1 MSRRPVKK
9 GLTRR
14 THPMGKIAFLLSV
27 FVSLAVLVAISFP
40 PSRAGLLVV
49 TGETLRNAVGLL
61 AFLLPPF
68 LFLLGALAIGFGFAP
83 RWLRTTFGVFLTL
96 FFLAA
101 SVTCVLARFSPATA
115 GFPGGILVLRL
126 VVALE
131 GLMGGVLTWLA
142 LFLLFTA
149 SVAILTGWDIGT
161 DIESLYRR
169 LRSRPERAGQVA
181 VKTIE
186 PLPEPAVNPWVRKE
200 AVPVRAEPEVKVLYH
215 DSPRSEPFPE
225 SVEDGPAKS
234 EPRQKMK
241 VQTKTQAQVQS
252 EPGDKDETAYI
263 LPDIECL
270 KMPAPGERT
279 RQSGR
284 EIQERGA
291 TLVEKLGDF
300 GIECR
305 LESTVCAG
313 PVLTRYELTPGLGVK
328 VNRIVNMADDLALAL
343 AAKRIRILAPIP
355 GKGTVGIEV
364 PNKNPEMVYL
374 REVLVSVE
382 NERIPVALGKNAEGK
397 PLVVDIADM
406 PHLLIAGAT
415 GSGKS
420 ICIHSILTSILMT
433 RTPSQVRL
441 ALVDPKMLELSIYEG
456 VPHLWAP
463 VVLNPQRA
471 KALLDRLVREMEDRY
486 ALLTRQGVRSIDE
499 YNGNIRTAFLADRA
513 GRGTEDTS
521 ETPDT
526 MPSIV
531 AVIDELADLR
541 MVLGNDIEQPI
552 ARLAQKARAVGIHLV
567 VATQR
572 PSVDVITGMIKA
584 NFPSRIAF
592 NVKSKTDS
600 RTILDMNGA
609 EKLLGQGDMLFM
621 PAGAPDPVRV
631 HGSFVSSREIKELV
645 VFWKAQPHMPYD
657 YEPGDDEQTGADV
670 TGDLSL
676 DDPLLEEAR
685 RVVVTYQRG
694 SASLLQRRL
703 KVGYTRAARLLEMLE
718 QTGVVGPYCGS
729 KAREVLQKPDSGP
742 VLPEDE

>member
-1 MSRRPVKK
+1 M
-9 GLTRR
+9 
-14 THPMGKIAFLLSV
+14 KIAFLLSV

-40 PSRAGLLVV
+40 PSRAGLLVAL
-49 TGETLRNAVGLL
+49 GRTLRDAVGLL
-61 AFLLPPF
+61 AFLLPPV
-68 LFLLGALAIGFGFAP
+68 LFLLGALAIGFGFAI

-101 SVTCVLARFSPATA
+101 SVTCVLARFHPSSAV
-115 GFPGGILVLRL
+115 FPGGILVLKL

-149 SVAILTGWDIGT
+149 SVAVLTGWDIGT
-161 DIESLYRR
+161 DLENLYRR
-169 LRSRPERAGQVA
+169 MRTRPGRARPVA
-181 VKTIE
+181 LKTIE
-186 PLPEPAVNPWVRKE
+186 PIPEPPANPWVRQE
-200 AVPVRAEPEVKVLYH
+200 TVPVKTEPEVTVLYH
-215 DSPRSEPFPE
+215 DSPRPEPFRATAGDDDP
-225 SVEDGPAKS
+225 VKTP
-234 EPRQKMK
+234 PRQKLR
-241 VQTKTQAQVQS
+241 VQTKAQIQVQP
-252 EPGDKDETAYI
+252 EPGEKDETAYA

-270 KMPAPGERT
+270 KMPVPGERT
-279 RQSGR
+279 RQSAR

-291 TLVEKLGDF
+291 ILVEKLGDF

-499 YNGNIRTAFLADRA
+499 YNGNIRSAFLADRA
-513 GRGTEDTS
+513 GRGNEDSS

-657 YEPGDDEQTGADV
+657 YEPGDDEQNGSDV

-742 VLPEDE
+742 VLPDDEQEMR

>member
-1 MSRRPVKK
+1 MNRKPAKK
-9 GLTRR
+9 GRTRR
-14 THPMGKIAFLLSV
+14 THPMGKIAFLLAV
-27 FVSLAVLVAISFP
+27 FASLAVLVAVSFP
-40 PSRAGLLVV
+40 PSRAGLLVAL
-49 TGETLRNAVGLL
+49 GSTLRNAVGLL
-61 AFLLPPF
+61 AFLVPPV
-68 LFLLGALAIGFGFAP
+68 LFLLGALCIGFGFAS
-83 RWLRTTFGVFLTL
+83 RWLRITFGVFLTL

-101 SVTCVLARFSPATA
+101 SVTCVLARFCPSAA
-115 GFPGGILVLRL
+115 GFPGGMLVLKL

-131 GLMGGVLTWLA
+131 GIMGGVLTWLA

-149 SVAILTGWDIGT
+149 SVAVLTGWDMGT
-161 DIESLYRR
+161 DLENLFRR
-169 LRSRPERAGQVA
+169 MITRSGRPKPVA

-186 PLPEPAVNPWVRKE
+186 PIPETVSSPWVRKE
-200 AVPVRAEPEVKVLYH
+200 TVPVKTEPEVKVLYH
-215 DSPRSEPFPE
+215 DSPRPEPFRETPE
-225 SVEDGPAKS
+225 AEPARTA
-234 EPRQKMK
+234 PRPK
-241 VQTKTQAQVQS
+241 VQTKAPVQP
-252 EPGDKDETAYI
+252 EPGDRDETAYT

-270 KMPAPGERT
+270 KMPVPGERT
-279 RQSGR
+279 RQSAR

-499 YNGNIRTAFLADRA
+499 YNGNIRSAILADRA
-513 GRGTEDTS
+513 GRGTEDSS

-657 YEPGDDEQTGADV
+657 YEPGDDEQNGSDV

>member
-1 MSRRPVKK
+1 MRRKASRKASRKA
-9 GLTRR
+9 
-14 THPMGKIAFLLSV
+14 HPARAAVFFLSV
-27 FVSLAVLVAISFP
+27 FLFAAMVAALVLPSGKTGILAEVGAYM
-40 PSRAGLLVV
+40 RGAAGLLAYFVPAGV
-49 TGETLRNAVGLL
+49 LL
-61 AFLLPPF
+61 A
-68 LFLLGALAIGFGFAP
+68 GCLAMGFGFAGP
-83 RWLRTTFGVFLTL
+83 WLKTLFGVFLTA

-101 SVTCVLARFSPATA
+101 AVTVLLA
-115 GFPGGILVLRL
+115 GFLPESAFFPGGRLTLTL
-126 VVALE
+126 VVILE
-131 GLMGGVLTWLA
+131 GLIGGVLTWLA

-149 SVAILTGWDIGT
+149 SVTVLTGWDVAA
-161 DIESLYRR
+161 SLEGLFRR
-169 LRSRPERAGQVA
+169 FASRRPKKVPRAIA
-181 VKTIE
+181 DAPVKAA
-186 PLPEPAVNPWVRKE
+186 PGPWARG
-200 AVPVRAEPEVKVLYH
+200 VPVEPISEPPPVKIVYH
-215 DSPRSEPFPE
+215 DSPAPA
-225 SVEDGPAKS
+225 VERPAPVPPPVARPS
-234 EPRQKMK
+234 PR
-241 VQTKTQAQVQS
+241 VPVDIG
-252 EPGDKDETAYI
+252 EKDESAYT
-263 LPDIECL
+263 LPSVKCL

-279 RQSGR
+279 RQSAR
-284 EIQERGA
+284 EIQERGSL
-291 TLVEKLGDF
+291 LVDKLADF

-305 LESTVCAG
+305 LEDTVCAG

-364 PNKNPEMVYL
+364 PNKNPETVYL
-374 REVLVSVE
+374 REVLTSVG
-382 NERIPVALGKNAEGK
+382 NERVPVALGKNAEGR
-397 PLVVDIADM
+397 PMVVDIADM

-433 RTPSQVRL
+433 RTPNQVRM
-441 ALVDPKMLELSIYEG
+441 ALIDPKMLELSIYEG
-456 VPHLWAP
+456 IPHLWSP
-463 VVLNPQRA
+463 VVLNPKRA
-471 KALLDRLVREMEDRY
+471 KSLLDRLVREMEDRY

-499 YNGNIRTAFLADRA
+499 YNGTIRSAAAQA
-513 GRGTEDTS
+513 GKGVKDDS
-521 ETPDT
+521 DSPETPDT

-531 AVIDELADLR
+531 TVIDELADLR

-584 NFPSRIAF
+584 NFSSRIAF

-609 EKLLGQGDMLFM
+609 EKLLGRGDMLFM

-645 VFWKAQPHMPYD
+645 TFWKAQPHMPYD
-657 YEPGDDEQTGADV
+657 YEPSDDEQDGTDAVGDV
-670 TGDLSL
+670 SL

-718 QTGVVGPYCGS
+718 QVGVVGPYCGS
-729 KAREVLQKPDSGP
+729 KARDVLQKPESGEP
-742 VLPEDE
+742 PPDDEMET

>member
-1 MSRRPVKK
+1 MSRRPAKK
-9 GLTRR
+9 R
-14 THPMGKIAFLLSV
+14 TGSRGSHPLRKIGFLLSV
-27 FVSLAVLVAISFP
+27 FVTVALLTSLTFPPSGAAVLV
-40 PSRAGLLVV
+40 RAGGWLKHWL
-49 TGETLRNAVGLL
+49 GYLALMLPLAVFGLGSLL
-61 AFLLPPF
+61 A
-68 LFLLGALAIGFGFAP
+68 GFGFAR
-83 RWLRTTFGVFLTL
+83 RWLAKTAGIGITA

-101 SVTCVLARFSPATA
+101 CVTGIMARFSRSLAA
-115 GFPGGILVLRL
+115 VPGGMLVLRL
-126 VVALE
+126 VVILE
-131 GLMGGVLTWLA
+131 GLMGGMLTWLA

-149 SVAILTGWDIGT
+149 SFAVLARWDIGA
-161 DIESLYRR
+161 DIESLFRR
-169 LRSRPERAGQVA
+169 VGSRRKPRPRSPQPATA
-181 VKTIE
+181 AAE
-186 PLPEPAVNPWVRKE
+186 PLVEAAASPWIRSE
-200 AVPVRAEPEVKVLYH
+200 VPSTAKPPEVTVLYH
-215 DSPRSEPFPE
+215 DTIPGQKPPDPSPGAVPAGGTAQKARLRPDP
-225 SVEDGPAKS
+225 VE
-234 EPRQKMK
+234 
-241 VQTKTQAQVQS
+241 
-252 EPGDKDETAYI
+252 KDDTAYT
-263 LPDIECL
+263 LPDVECL

-279 RQSGR
+279 RQSER
-284 EIQERGA
+284 EIQERGSI
-291 TLVEKLGDF
+291 LVGKLADF

-305 LESTVCAG
+305 LEHTVCAG

-364 PNKNPEMVYL
+364 PNKNPETVYL
-374 REVLVSVE
+374 REVLVNVE

-397 PLVVDIADM
+397 PLVVDVADM

-420 ICIHSILTSILMT
+420 ICIHSILTSLLMS
-433 RTPSQVRL
+433 RTPNQVRL
-441 ALVDPKMLELSIYEG
+441 VLVDPKMLELSIYEG
-456 VPHLWAP
+456 IPHLWAP

-499 YNGNIRTAFLADRA
+499 YNGNIRTAALADRNGKGAAAA
-513 GRGTEDTS
+513 G

-645 VFWKAQPHMPYD
+645 LFWKGQPPMPYD
-657 YEPGDDEQTGADV
+657 YEPTDDPQDNGDV

-676 DDPLLEEAR
+676 DDPLLDEAR
-685 RVVVTYQRG
+685 KVVVMFQRG

-718 QTGVVGPYCGS
+718 QIGVVGPYCGS
-729 KAREVLQKPDSGP
+729 KARDVLQKPDPGANIP
-742 VLPEDE
+742 DYDTEL